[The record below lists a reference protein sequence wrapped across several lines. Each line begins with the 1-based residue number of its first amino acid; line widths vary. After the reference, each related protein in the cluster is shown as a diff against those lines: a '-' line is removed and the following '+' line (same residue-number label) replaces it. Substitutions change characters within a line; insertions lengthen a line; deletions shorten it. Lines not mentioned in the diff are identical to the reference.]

1 MVDNINDDENN
12 RDNIQDD
19 ATGISQT
26 KTLDKNSYLGTVEIK
41 CLINGYCPF
50 THDLVESTMVLNSN
64 SLVSLPDVL
73 RQQFNYVPGLPGIY
87 LREIYRYRSN
97 WLMFGATAASSPGV
111 TNPTSATSKEDLE
124 PEIAAATVGSDG
136 SSPDYK
142 WQQTWQ
148 VVPSPVDGLR
158 VPIPSQLSC
167 ITCQLAIMND
177 SKARFSYIRP
187 SRSIEGNEKEANDST
202 VLAIQQSATGQAGQP
217 GVHWKVEKKEPLFK
231 GEDFFIEFIGTVLQ
245 QDLSKTESKPFV
257 GTGYEC
263 IDVQI
268 DDSKQT
274 SKGPPKNFGV
284 VGYNIIAGTPQPIRP
299 TREEAEMYANQLK
312 SGLTGQ
318 SFSKDKES
326 MQKFDLHRQSY
337 AIIEMKSAASQ
348 NVQFFII
355 LPINSK
361 PTFIKVVKSV
371 SYNISTYEGTT
382 CKELFGRTS
391 FRITVRNHLGY
402 IVITFDGYEDM
413 PWIIGNDLEVDGS
426 EDKIFRVPEDCS
438 LSIWGGNLPIAFSFA
453 PLQYGKNAS
462 LSIPPETRGSDATG
476 TVLTS
481 PNPFVLPKVGV
492 KQYFFLS
499 SADTVPKGIRST
511 SNQKL
516 DYADFKNTREPYYT
530 CDAIEIEEPGE
541 GSGAAVKSGI
551 NGVKPCNFTDTED
564 YIKKDG
570 GKDAIN
576 PKLILTKKTSSDS
589 TGITNKNGPGADA
602 VIGAD
607 TSGKFTY
614 VVTNLELISGNHKF
628 ENTDKDSPSAP
639 STGGSVGGTSSTTYN
654 CKTPI
659 ATHVRALA
667 VPDGKNLWEPDEKN
681 VSSHVLHFKDSWSSS
696 DYNTCEHTGDISF
709 LLDPSGGD
717 EGKLK
722 QTTFLEGLKD
732 KMFYIEVWV
741 RYTKCSYALGEDNQF
756 YKLFTGM
763 CAGGTIK
770 QQPVERI
777 MECKLVDYMTVL
789 KDKFFWNSS
798 FFDAVRDV
806 NAVYEVLTMA
816 SFKSAPP
823 EDGDD
828 PAGCGPP
835 LQYLKE
841 SVNTDGTAT
850 PSTLDSRKYTCDEY
864 VLPFSWSRLQSPTFR
879 YPDGTKLYDSL
890 ADWAKR
896 GSRMFFFDQHGMF
909 HWENSAGIAMSKG
922 KAPEPLWEFSSG
934 EGGSGS
940 GQLTF
945 NSYTKEGAVTD
956 IYNDI
961 HMITSTPNM
970 EIISKGEINWPSI
983 EDPKSDGFIGYR
995 KVMLQQESFFGNE
1008 DAITNAIKY
1017 YKAFWKAPA
1026 VYSFETS
1033 GQPVRIFDTM
1043 SFNGNKLLIT
1053 SVSSD
1058 LDPKE
1063 NKWWQQIQGEYFQG
1077 T

>member
-1 MVDNINDDENN
+1 MADN

-26 KTLDKNSYLGTVEIK
+26 KTLDPNSYLGTVEIK

-50 THDLVESTMVLNSN
+50 THDLVESTMVLDSN

-87 LREIYRYRSN
+87 LREMYRYRSN

-158 VPIPSQLSC
+158 VPTPSQLSC
-167 ITCQLAIMND
+167 VACQSAIIND

-257 GTGYEC
+257 GKGYEC
-263 IDVQI
+263 IDVKFDGGQAI
-268 DDSKQT
+268 T
-274 SKGPPKNFGV
+274 SGAPKNFGV
-284 VGYNIIAGTPQPIRP
+284 VSYVVNPGIQAPSAAELRGMTPDMVK
-299 TREEAEMYANQLK
+299 AVLAAVKANPAR
-312 SGLTGQ
+312 
-318 SFSKDKES
+318 FDKDPATE
-326 MQKFDLHRQSY
+326 QKFDLHRQSY
-337 AIIEMKSAASQ
+337 AIIEMRSAESQ

-361 PTFIKVVKSV
+361 PTFIKVIKGV
-371 SYNISTYEGTT
+371 SYNISTYEGTS

-391 FRITVRNHLGY
+391 FRMTVRNHLGY

-413 PWIIGNDLEVDGS
+413 PWIIGNDLSDSS
-426 EDKIFRVPEDCS
+426 EDEIFRVPEDCK

-453 PLQYGKNAS
+453 PLQYGKNAA
-462 LSIPPETRGSDATG
+462 LTCPPATRGSDDQFG
-476 TVLTS
+476 NPVSS
-481 PNPFVLPKVGV
+481 PNPFVLPKEGV
-492 KQYFFLS
+492 TQYLFLS
-499 SADTVPKGIRST
+499 SADTIPKGVDSK
-511 SNQKL
+511 SKQNL
-516 DYADFKNTREPYYT
+516 DYADFKNTRDPYYT
-530 CDAIEIEEPGE
+530 CDATEIEEE
-541 GSGAAVKSGI
+541 GVKSGK
-551 NGVKPCNFTDTED
+551 NGVKPCYFTDTKD
-564 YIKKDG
+564 YVKADG
-570 GKDAIN
+570 DKDAKN
-576 PKLILTKKTSSDS
+576 PKLILTKKESSDS
-589 TGITNKNGPGADA
+589 SSATTKNGPGATA
-602 VIGAD
+602 TIGSD

-614 VVTNLELISGNHKF
+614 IIASLELISGNHKF
-628 ENTDKDSPSAP
+628 ENTSVDSPSAP

-732 KMFYIEVWV
+732 KMFYIEVWA
-741 RYTKCSYALGEDNQF
+741 RYSTCSYAHGTDTDF

-816 SFKSAPP
+816 SFKA
-823 EDGDD
+823 DVTAGGND

-983 EDPKSDGFIGYR
+983 EDPKSAGFIGYR